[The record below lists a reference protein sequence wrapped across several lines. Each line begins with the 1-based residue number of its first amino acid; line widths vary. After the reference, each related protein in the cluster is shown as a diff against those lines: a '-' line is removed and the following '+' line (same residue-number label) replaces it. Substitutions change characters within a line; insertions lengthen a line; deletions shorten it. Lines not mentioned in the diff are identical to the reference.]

1 VKCFTTAILKSAC
14 GMNTTC
20 ICADEALNAQARA
33 CVSST
38 STVRETLTTL
48 NVTNTLCGIEP
59 EKDHSFVP
67 IMSAF
72 LALTCLTV
80 ILRLLARLVMGA
92 RYWWDDL
99 CNILGMI
106 CTTAFTVII
115 LHVLI
120 SAKGRHDG
128 LGWDIW
134 AVPQENLTF
143 LFMRYYVAMV
153 MYGVGRA
160 FVRLSI
166 ILFYFRIFNIGNA
179 RPVMIFTFVL
189 VNCLSAAL
197 VLTLI
202 FQCTPVS
209 YHWLRW
215 DGEHQGSCINLAMFM
230 KSTAILS
237 VIVDFW
243 QLVVSIPFVIRLNLS
258 WKKKLLISIIF
269 LVGMGIGDVVD
280 IGMISAIEMDVG
292 VICACLP
299 SIQVLFKYC
308 LPRKPHSSSTY
319 YGRKKS
325 TLDASGSGKA
335 SLSANRSPLS
345 PIKIKTTIQ
354 QQKGRTESETY
365 LPLNDLSYPGNIKN
379 SNIDAFKSTRDD
391 RSGRRETWENC

>member
-1 VKCFTTAILKSAC
+1 MAILKSTC
-14 GMNTTC
+14 GMSTTC

-33 CVSST
+33 CVLST

-92 RYWWDDL
+92 RYWRDDL
-99 CNILGMI
+99 CNILGMV
-106 CTTAFTVII
+106 CGLNALTDSLLPTDPRLYMHHC
-115 LHVLI
+115 LH
-120 SAKGRHDG
+120 SYHYARHDG

-134 AVPQENLTF
+134 AVPQENLNF
-143 LFMRYYVAMV
+143 LFMRDYVAMV
-153 MYGVGRA
+153 MYGVGRV

-166 ILFYFRIFNIGNA
+166 ILFYFRILNIGNA
-179 RPVMIFTFVL
+179 RPVMIFTLVL

-197 VLTLI
+197 VLTTLMI

-215 DGEHQGSCINLAMFM
+215 DSEHQGSCINLAMFI

-237 VIVDFW
+237 IIVDFW
-243 QLVVSIPFVIRLNLS
+243 QPVVSIPFVIRLNLS

-269 LVGMGIGDVVD
+269 LVGMG
-280 IGMISAIEMDVG
+280 
-292 VICACLP
+292 
-299 SIQVLFKYC
+299 
-308 LPRKPHSSSTY
+308 
-319 YGRKKS
+319 
-325 TLDASGSGKA
+325 
-335 SLSANRSPLS
+335 
-345 PIKIKTTIQ
+345 
-354 QQKGRTESETY
+354 
-365 LPLNDLSYPGNIKN
+365 
-379 SNIDAFKSTRDD
+379 
-391 RSGRRETWENC
+391 